1 MQAEKGQESS
11 GLIKKGPLLKLV
23 GWQQRLESDDDNN
36 NNDNDNDN
44 DSLAKDVDPPS
55 TSADAAYE
63 HEDNTRPKRRQVVWE
78 AGQAHPKHNPL
89 GLLPPQ
95 QLSQRLRN
103 NFDPFGEATGS
114 DTGRAYGGDVGI
126 SYKRHAPNARNSP
139 KTSSRGTVYRPRTRI
154 SPTATGRS
162 SSIDSVCRI
171 VTGSIDPFQIF
182 PVKMDQATQ
191 SVLYRR
197 ELRFPYLPQE
207 AFSVVDFHKTNRP

>member
-1 MQAEKGQESS
+1 M
-11 GLIKKGPLLKLV
+11 
-23 GWQQRLESDDDNN
+23 GWQQRLESDDDNDN
-36 NNDNDNDN
+36 NDNDN

-63 HEDNTRPKRRQVVWE
+63 HEDNTRPKRRHVIWE
-78 AGQAHPKHNPL
+78 AGQAHPKHNPP

-114 DTGRAYGGDVGI
+114 DTGRAYRGDVGV
-126 SYKRHAPNARNSP
+126 SYKRHAPNAHNSP
-139 KTSSRGTVYRPRTRI
+139 KMSSRGTAHRRRTRT
-154 SPTATGRS
+154 SPTVMRGS
-162 SSIDSVCRI
+162 SSIDRVRRI
-171 VTGSIDPFQIF
+171 VTGSIDLFQIF

-207 AFSVVDFHKTNRP
+207 AFSVVDFHKTNWP